1 MKYATPGAFRTALE
15 HRLLAAARA
24 ANLPVVRLR
33 KLVVFD
39 RLLARLLAV
48 APDRWLLKGAL
59 ALDLR
64 LGARSRTTR
73 DMDLARRGDEEEAT
87 ADLLA
92 AQAVDL
98 GDYFTF
104 AIERTGRLDAAL
116 DGAAVRYHVAAALD
130 GRPFEEVIV
139 DVGFADPLAAAPET
153 LPGSGLLRF
162 AGIPRI
168 NVPAVPIAQHV
179 AEKVHAYTR
188 TYASGRRSSRVK
200 DLVDLVLIRSALVL
214 EAGRLQDA
222 LRATFAQRGSHTLPQ
237 ALPPPPPTWGV
248 PYRRLAIEV
257 GLDADVA
264 VGYRLAA
271 AFLDPILSGA
281 TPDAGRWDPMRGA
294 WDDGP
299 APPFPLGDVR
309 P

>member
-1 MKYATPGAFRTALE
+1 MKYATSGAFRTALE
-15 HRLLAAARA
+15 HRLLTAARE

-39 RLLARLLAV
+39 RLLARLLSV

-64 LGARSRTTR
+64 LGARSRTTK
-73 DMDLARRGDEEEAT
+73 DMDLARQDDEAAAT
-87 ADLLA
+87 TDLLA

-116 DGAAVRYHVAAALD
+116 EGAAVRYHVAAALD
-130 GRPFEEVIV
+130 GRPFEDVIV
-139 DVGFADPLAAAPET
+139 DVGFADRLVVVPET
-153 LPGSGLLRF
+153 LPGSDLLRF
-162 AGIPRI
+162 AGISPI
-168 NVPAVPIAQHV
+168 NIPTVPIEQHV

-200 DLVDLVLIRSALVL
+200 DLVDLVLIRSAIAF
-214 EAGRLQDA
+214 EAARLREA
-222 LRATFAQRGSHTLPQ
+222 LRAIFAQRGSHALPQ
-237 ALPPPPPTWGV
+237 ALPPPPSAWVV
-248 PYRRLAIEV
+248 PYRRLAIDV

-271 AFLDPILSGA
+271 AFLDPILGGSA
-281 TPDAGRWDPMRGA
+281 PDTARWNPLRGA
-294 WDDGP
+294 WDDGIP
-299 APPFPLGDVR
+299 
-309 P
+309 